1 ELLPRM
7 QAGYKA
13 FEAALADGLG
23 RRTGRSAMDP
33 YVRTLAAVA
42 LAAMRGALTTWLD
55 GPAGVDP
62 RRSFGEAIEMVRR
75 GFAEPDPVDGR

>member
-1 ELLPRM
+1 
-7 QAGYKA
+7 
-13 FEAALADGLG
+13 
-23 RRTGRSAMDP
+23 MDP